1 MKKKRTLNQTWTL
14 CLRMWKK
21 VKNKFAKDGKTI
33 SELKREWLRENGFV
47 YRGTIQGNCFFC
59 DASPVTCDTCPGKLV
74 DHNFMCATEEYDYE
88 TKPDLFY
95 KELLRLNRIRKANK
109 PKRPRK

>member
-1 MKKKRTLNQTWTL
+1 MKNKRTLNQTWIL

-21 VKNKFAKDGKTI
+21 IKNRYVKGVSIHA
-33 SELKREWLRENGFV
+33 LKRLWLKENGFS
-47 YRGTIQGNCFFC
+47 GTIRGNCFFC
-59 DASPVTCDTCPGKLV
+59 DTAGAGFACAKCPGKLV